1 MDGNLINIL
10 ASLITAV
17 ISVGGVYL
25 IKFLGNKIGNEKLKN
40 YYILAK
46 TIVMSI
52 EQLNP
57 QLDGLDKKD
66 LAINKI
72 VELSGNKIKPE
83 EAETL
88 IEAAVYEV
96 KKILLENIK

>member
-17 ISVGGVYL
+17 IGIGGIY
-25 IKFLGNKIGNEKLKN
+25 IINFLNNKIGHEKLQK
-40 YYILAK
+40 YYTLAK

-57 QLDGLDKKD
+57 QLDGNDKKD

-72 VELSGNKIKPE
+72 VELTKNKITPE

-96 KKILLENIK
+96 KKILQENLK